1 MDCGVAWPLSPQA
14 VGAYDQR
21 VQRAEGT
28 HASSAPVRLLHAAAE
43 DTGLEAE
50 SVDLVQPHLLTALD
64 PAMHN
69 AVRCA
74 SCSSCRGTA
83 CLLTPSASTR

>member
-1 MDCGVAWPLSPQA
+1 MKAIICSHKTQSRHLRHDRVLILAQHHVRRVRLLNNCVAPPFTAQA
-14 VGAYDQR
+14 VGAYNQR

-50 SVDLVQPHLLTALD
+50 SVDLVQP
-64 PAMHN
+64 
-69 AVRCA
+69 
-74 SCSSCRGTA
+74 SS
-83 CLLTPSASTR
+83 